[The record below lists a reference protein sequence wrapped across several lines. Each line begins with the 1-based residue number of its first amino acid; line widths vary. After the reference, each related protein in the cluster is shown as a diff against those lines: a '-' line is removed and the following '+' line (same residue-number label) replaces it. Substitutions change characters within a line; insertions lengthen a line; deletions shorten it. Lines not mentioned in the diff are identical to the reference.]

1 MIKGKA
7 MIKGK
12 TMMKVALLAMAML
25 LTGCSGVPFV
35 PFI

>member
-12 TMMKVALLAMAML
+12 TTMKVMLLAMATL